1 MYRSTCTEEFFPR
14 YRAFLEIACKKGDV
28 HFRES
33 LAKWGEDK
41 YGRTEIAIKHWKL
54 AASAGS
60 QKSLD
65 ELMKKYREGLLKK
78 DELTQVL
85 RDFKTSSDSM
95 KSHERDEALLGTD
108 KAMMGLAKLFSQK
121 L

>member
-1 MYRSTCTEEFFPR
+1 MYTFE
-14 YRAFLEIACKKGDV
+14 RALQNG
-28 HFRES
+28 
-33 LAKWGEDK
+33 GEDK
-41 YGRTEIAIKHWKL
+41 YGRTEVAIKHWKL

-108 KAMMGLAKLFSQK
+108 KAMMDLASLLSKKL
-121 L
+121 